1 MSLYFFRFGLKSF
14 VFVFTLISLFT
25 MTAKVAPAAEYHN
38 NKSLAKQLVSLA
50 EQNPDFVR
58 VDGIARSIGK
68 RRVWLVEVGK
78 GPEQDRKTRPAVLVV
93 AGIEGNDL
101 IGSSVAVS
109 WLEYLIEQYETDAGI
124 TKLLQTTTV
133 YIIPRLNPNAAEHF
147 FNEPKFETSC
157 SDKPVDNDHD
167 GLIDEDGPED
177 LNGDGLI
184 TWMRIE
190 DPEGEYILNPAD
202 ERLLIKADPLK
213 SEVGAWRYLT
223 EGIDNDHD
231 ELWNEDGLGGV
242 NFNRNFPYNFD
253 FFASDAGVHQVS
265 EAETRALADFV
276 IDHPNIGVIL
286 TYGAADNLLKT
297 PKGAPPPGRREPM
310 TAIHEDDLGYYRAM
324 GELYRKALGLG
335 KELEDTSC
343 PGTFSDWMYFH
354 RGRLSLAAK
363 PWSAAIAVELSKA
376 DEKNKESTKEGVE
389 KAEATSEHEEA
400 EQEKEASPESELED
414 EKKDKDKNS
423 KDDKDKRNEK
433 ERQELKWFD
442 ENAPQVF
449 VKWQAIAH
457 PDFPNQRVEVGGY
470 SPFALTNPPAQ
481 MIEQIAAK
489 HTDFLTMVAQRLPRI
504 GIRKVESRHL
514 GQSVYEVKI
523 QVENTGFLPTSLAH
537 GQTTQEVYAT
547 RLIIDLD
554 DKFFLSGTR
563 ITNLPLIRGSGGM
576 EEVRYILRASDRRKI
591 DFNVISILA
600 GQVTGTI
607 ELTNAE

>member
-1 MSLYFFRFGLKSF
+1 MSLYFFRFGLKPF

-25 MTAKVAPAAEYHN
+25 MAAKVAPAAVYHN

-68 RRVWLVEVGK
+68 HRVWLVEVGK

-101 IGSSVAVS
+101 IGSYVAVF

-133 YIIPRLNPNAAEHF
+133 YIVPRLNPDAAEHF
-147 FNEPKFETSC
+147 FNEPKFKTSC
-157 SDKPVDNDHD
+157 SNKPVDNDHD

-190 DPEGEYILNPAD
+190 NPEGEYILDPKDN
-202 ERLLIKADPLK
+202 RLLIKADPLK
-213 SEVGAWRYLT
+213 NEVSAWRYLT
-223 EGIDNDHD
+223 EGIDNDRD
-231 ELWNEDGLGGV
+231 EAWNEDGLGGV

-253 FFASDAGVHQVS
+253 FFAPDAGVHQVS
-265 EAETRALADFV
+265 EVETRALADFV

-324 GELYRKALGLG
+324 GELYRKALGLS
-335 KELEDTSC
+335 KELEDTSS

-363 PWSAAIAVELSKA
+363 PWSVAIAVELAKA
-376 DEKNKESTKEGVE
+376 DEKKKEKTKEDNEEVE
-389 KAEATSEHEEA
+389 SLSENEQA
-400 EQEKEASPESELED
+400 EQEKEKGNESEPED
-414 EKKDKDKNS
+414 ERKDKKP
-423 KDDKDKRNEK
+423 KDDEDKRNEK

-442 ENAPQVF
+442 EHAPQAF
-449 VKWQAIAH
+449 VEWQAIEH

-489 HTDFLTMVAQRLPRI
+489 HTDFLTTMAQRLPRI
-504 GIRKVESRHL
+504 GIRKVECRHL

-537 GQTTQEVYAT
+537 GQTTQEVYPT

-576 EEVRYILRASDRRKI
+576 EEVRYILRAPDRRNI

-607 ELTNAE
+607 ELTNAK